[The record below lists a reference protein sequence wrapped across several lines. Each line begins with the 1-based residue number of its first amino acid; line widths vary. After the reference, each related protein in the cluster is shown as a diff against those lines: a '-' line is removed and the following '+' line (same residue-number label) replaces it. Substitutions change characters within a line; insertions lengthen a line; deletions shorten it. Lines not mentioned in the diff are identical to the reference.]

1 MHYLLLKLVHVAAVV
16 LFLGNITLGL
26 FWMRHAMRSGDR
38 RIVAHTMDGVI
49 RSDRWFTSP
58 MVVVII
64 AAGIAAAMQGQ
75 LGILRTGWIAWSL
88 YLFAFSGLVF
98 MAVLIPLQRR
108 IRDYAASAP
117 EFDVTTCRAM
127 VRRWDLWGL
136 MALVPVWVALALMVL
151 KHPA

>member
-1 MHYLLLKLVHVAAVV
+1 MTYLLLKLVHVVAVV

-58 MVVVII
+58 MVLVIL
-64 AAGIAAAMQGQ
+64 AAGFAAAIQGQ

-88 YLFAFSGLVF
+88 GLFAFSGLVF
-98 MAVLIPLQRR
+98 MAVLVPLQRR
-108 IRDYAASAP
+108 IRDYAASADD
-117 EFDVTTCRAM
+117 FDFPTCRAL

-136 MALVPVWVALALMVL
+136 LSLVPVWIALALMVL